1 MEERKEIVKTF
12 KNNGLPISQ
21 GIKLAE
27 ISRSSYYY
35 SPKQG
40 KPGAKPSESS
50 YIIDGG
56 EILNKDL
63 VSLIKKLLGLDFVD
77 YGYIKVTEW
86 LNQQGICINKKKVY
100 CLMKENNLLLA
111 PIKKSS
117 KRDFVKYTKVF
128 PTRPLEVLEMD
139 IKYIYVHG
147 SGSTAYLI
155 TILDTFNRE
164 ALVWKC
170 KSSIRQTDVKQL
182 IDELI
187 INHLQ
192 PADLLKEK
200 LLVTIRN
207 DNGSQF
213 IANMV
218 KRHLSRNCILQEFT
232 RPATPQQN
240 GHIESFHSIVKRVVT
255 DKFEFE
261 DLHHLRTILTAFYR
275 FYNQYRI
282 HASICY
288 LSPIIFKWAWDEGLI
303 KLNKDEKKSSKR
315 FVLLEKP
322 ANVLYKYKN
331 RIFAESN
338 ETEVGNA
345 GEQPIRDS
353 LTDLND
359 LGEFIFPLSFKS
371 FKSKYAL
378 ENSKIN

>member
-1 MEERKEIVKTF
+1 MEERKEIVRTY

-27 ISRSSYYY
+27 ISRSAYYY
-35 SPKQG
+35 RPKHG
-40 KPGAKPSESS
+40 KSGAKPSESS
-50 YIIDGG
+50 YMVDGG
-56 EILNKDL
+56 EISNEKL
-63 VSLIKKLLGLDFVD
+63 VFLIKKLLGLDFVD

-100 CLMKENNLLLA
+100 RLMKENNLLFM
-111 PIKKSS
+111 PIKKTTN
-117 KRDFVKYTKVF
+117 RDFVKYTRVL

-147 SGSTAYLI
+147 SGSTAYLL
-155 TILDTFNRE
+155 TIIDTFNRE
-164 ALVWKC
+164 ALAWRC
-170 KSSIRQTDVKQL
+170 KSSIRQTDVKEL

-192 PADLLKEK
+192 PADMLREN

-218 KRHLSRNCILQEFT
+218 RQLLKRNCILQEFI

-240 GHIESFHSIVKRVVT
+240 GHIESFHSIVRRVIT

-261 DLHHLRTILTAFYR
+261 DLHHLRTVLTLFYM

-282 HASICY
+282 HSSICY
-288 LSPIIFKWAWDEGLI
+288 LSPIVFKWSWEEGYI
-303 KLNKDEKKSSKR
+303 KINEAEKKPMKR
-315 FVLLEKP
+315 FILLEKP
-322 ANVLYKYKN
+322 AVIVYKYKIRN
-331 RIFAESN
+331 FAKSN
-338 ETEVGNA
+338 ETEIGNA

-359 LGEFIFPLSFKS
+359 FGEFIPPLSFKS
-371 FKSKYAL
+371 FKSKYA
-378 ENSKIN
+378 